1 MGKKFEKYFM
11 VLILEKIF
19 YGKNFGKKIMKKNF
33 KKIFYGTIF

>member
-19 YGKNFGKKIMKKNF
+19 YGKNFGKKNSEKKF
-33 KKIFYGTIF
+33 